1 MIERKEAIG
10 KSRLYGIQDVAVEI
24 AETISTMLQVEVE
37 IIDQNHMLIAGTGNF
52 RKKINMCNEDE
63 GHA

>member
-24 AETISTMLQVEVE
+24 AETISHHAPGRGRDYRSESY
-37 IIDQNHMLIAGTGNF
+37 AG
-52 RKKINMCNEDE
+52 
-63 GHA
+63 

>member
-52 RKKINMCNEDE
+52 RQKINMCKEDE